1 MVIKK
6 QFKNIKVQEFE
17 EQYRQAL
24 YDFKLSERQQIYSSL
39 PKDVLDDALTD
50 EDRIANIVL
59 NEEDQ
64 VVGFFVLH
72 QFYQHEGYDTPEQV
86 VYIRSLSINETY
98 QGNGYGTQIMMFIP
112 QYVQTVFPDF
122 NHLYLVVDA
131 ENKGA
136 WNLYE
141 RAGFMHTATK
151 EEGPI
156 GKERL
161 YYLDLDAKYVSSL
174 SLILNDEEYKYGIN
188 IIDLIKDGS
197 KVGFIAVEQHDN
209 RLNITSIEVDAS
221 ERLSG
226 IAQSALR
233 QLSTFVRKNFE
244 GINVITI
251 TLYGERNELKPL
263 CLNSNFVAFE
273 EGDDFVIFEKYIN
286 Y

>member
-39 PKDVLDDALTD
+39 PKDVLDDALSD

-86 VYIRSLSINETY
+86 VYIRSLSINEAF
-98 QGNGYGTQIMMFIP
+98 QGNGYGTQIMMFVP

-161 YYLDLDAKYVSSL
+161 YYLELDAKYVSSL

-233 QLSTFVRKNFE
+233 QLPTFVRKNFE

>member
-17 EQYRQAL
+17 EQYRQSL

-86 VYIRSLSINETY
+86 VYIRSLSINEVF

-197 KVGFIAVEQHDN
+197 KVGFIAVEQHYN